1 MNRDKHER
9 EIEGW
14 RETSE
19 LLFCEVVRLDH
30 RAHSTIQYHNTI
42 PHLCC
47 QYLTQPCTSRNL
59 IAKESD
65 RLTNITV

>member
-1 MNRDKHER
+1 MREKLRD
-9 EIEGW
+9 W

-47 QYLTQPCTSRNL
+47 QYLTQPYQYRQRR
-59 IAKESD
+59 K
-65 RLTNITV
+65 R